1 MIVKFIL
8 YIMYSLVVKYFYL
21 DIEEEIIFLVSCF
34 YLNLIYWF
42 YIVFFR
48 IVNKLLVER
57 VVGILGLNLIDIEF

>member
-57 VVGILGLNLIDIEF
+57 VVGILGFNLIDI

>member
-1 MIVKFIL
+1 MKFIL

-57 VVGILGLNLIDIEF
+57 VVGILGFNLIDI